1 MIDIDNEDFDTAYI
15 KAQSIKYT
23 ANWSSDIEDKWD
35 NTRKKW
41 SDDSATF
48 LFL

>member
-1 MIDIDNEDFDTAYI
+1 MVDTEQRQERGEGHI
-15 KAQSIKYT
+15 T
-23 ANWSSDIEDKWD
+23 G
-35 NTRKKW
+35 TVRKKW